1 MEAALALPP
10 ASYERAV
17 ATQDVFDGFKAQTGL
32 PLNQISRGGFDH
44 IGPT

>member
-17 ATQDVFDGFKAQTGL
+17 ATQDALKRVAAVRKMMAEAKL
-32 PLNQISRGGFDH
+32 R
-44 IGPT
+44 PTRTVDE